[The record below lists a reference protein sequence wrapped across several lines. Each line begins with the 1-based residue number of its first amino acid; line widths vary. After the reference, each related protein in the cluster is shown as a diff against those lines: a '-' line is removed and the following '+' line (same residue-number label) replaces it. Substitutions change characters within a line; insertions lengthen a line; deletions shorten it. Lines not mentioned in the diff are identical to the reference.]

1 MTSMTASWWERLI
14 VPQKEAKAFVTRRAS
29 KDFQLSSSLAAV
41 RFVADAACCFSML
54 FSSMRFQLRFGDTT
68 SLEVGSN
75 MGKGE
80 LPASSGYEAGVPISR
95 NLIEISILC
104 THQQYNWKYAYNN
117 TRYVIW
123 PTHANINIT
132 IMTRHTTFTAKV
144 LLVFFHFLLYHD
156 TLLFVQEPFRR
167 VELRDVLQAI
177 PPFSRRQIPRIT
189 KVFGTSMPWIV
200 LSR

>member
-75 MGKGE
+75 MGKGK
-80 LPASSGYEAGVPISR
+80 LPASSGYEAGTPHLFHENGR
-95 NLIEISILC
+95 
-104 THQQYNWKYAYNN
+104 
-117 TRYVIW
+117 
-123 PTHANINIT
+123 ANIT
-132 IMTRHTTFTAKV
+132 QSH
-144 LLVFFHFLLYHD
+144 
-156 TLLFVQEPFRR
+156 
-167 VELRDVLQAI
+167 
-177 PPFSRRQIPRIT
+177 
-189 KVFGTSMPWIV
+189 
-200 LSR
+200 

>member
-1 MTSMTASWWERLI
+1 MEIPQAWRWEATWEKVNSRPVLGMKLEPLI
-14 VPQKEAKAFVTRRAS
+14 YSTRMA
-29 KDFQLSSSLAAV
+29 
-41 RFVADAACCFSML
+41 
-54 FSSMRFQLRFGDTT
+54 
-68 SLEVGSN
+68 
-75 MGKGE
+75 
-80 LPASSGYEAGVPISR
+80 VPISR

-156 TLLFVQEPFRR
+156 TLHFVQEPFRR